1 MAKYIVVDVESDGP
15 IPGPY
20 SMVCFGA
27 VIVDN
32 QLDKTFYGEVK
43 PISDKW
49 DPDSLDISGITRD
62 QHLKFNE
69 PVNVMDNFRRWINEN
84 TKNQPIFI
92 SDNNGFDFAFINYYF
107 HQHSSIKP
115 PYGSNPFG
123 WSSRRIGDLFCGF
136 YNDPYYKWK
145 QHRKTS
151 HTHHPVD
158 DAKGNAE
165 ALLYLQSQGFKIKF

>member
-1 MAKYIVVDVESDGP
+1 MSKYVVVDIEADGP
-15 IPGPY
+15 TPGPY
-20 SMVCFGA
+20 SMISFGA

-32 QLDKTFYGEVK
+32 QLDKTFYGRIK

-49 DPDSLDISGITRD
+49 IPEALAISGHSREET
-62 QHLKFNE
+62 LKFGE
-69 PVNVMDNFRRWINEN
+69 PVNIMHEFAEWIK
-84 TKNQPIFI
+84 TMTSGQPIFL
-92 SDNNGFDFAFINYYF
+92 SDNNGMDFAFINYYF
-107 HQHSSIKP
+107 HMFH
-115 PYGSNPFG
+115 GSNPFG

-145 QHRKTS
+145 RHKKTR

-165 ALLYLQSQGFKIKF
+165 ALLYLRDQGFKIKF